1 MKPTLRIL
9 LIILAVLLAGA
20 LIYLQVTNQRP
31 KITDVEAVTLA
42 GNRQIGVYGPVGL
55 QFGQPM
61 DQTSVEDHISFTPKT
76 AGRFE
81 WVENTVWFYPDSP
94 IDPAQKFTLSLRSG
108 AKTADSGK
116 LNLQMDWTLSIR
128 SADIL
133 YLVIDQTGGDLWR
146 WNFTD
151 QASLPV
157 TDSGGTIIDFAPN
170 RTGEAIVYA
179 AENLEGGSDLWITD
193 REGQS
198 HNLIVNCSSDYCSQP
213 TWSTD
218 STLIAYARQDR
229 NGATGLL
236 QSPQIWIY
244 EVESQASAPL
254 YPNADISGE
263 LPSFSPDGERLAFY
277 HLDQSAIQVLDLVT
291 GQETLI
297 PTSVEEMGDWSAD
310 GSQLMFTDLVPSALE
325 PEAAI
330 FIADL
335 EDRSVQRALEED
347 SKGTIFSQPRI
358 KPDGE
363 WIAVSLRP
371 VNSTGNKALWA
382 LKLDGSQITLI
393 ANEPAE
399 TYVGY
404 HWNPSGYQL
413 VYQSVGTSS
422 PSFQSDI
429 WLWHWGKTESERIVE
444 NGVRPVWLP

>member
-1 MKPTLRIL
+1 MKKFDRIVLIVLALLLGLIL
-9 LIILAVLLAGA
+9 LILTLGDRVGVQVSAVIPAEG
-20 LIYLQVTNQRP
+20 
-31 KITDVEAVTLA
+31 ES
-42 GNRQIGVYGPVGL
+42 IGVYGPFGL
-55 QFGQPM
+55 QFQQTM
-61 DQTSVEDHISFTPKT
+61 DHASVETHFSTIPAIPGNLNWDGDTL
-76 AGRFE
+76 
-81 WVENTVWFYPDSP
+81 WFYPETPFDPTQKVTIVLAAGAESANGRQLIDTQQWTYPVRSP
-94 IDPAQKFTLSLRSG
+94 D
-108 AKTADSGK
+108 
-116 LNLQMDWTLSIR
+116 M
-128 SADIL
+128 L
-133 YLVIDQTGGDLWR
+133 YLVLSENGGDLWH
-146 WNFTD
+146 WVNGS
-151 QASLPV
+151 QSSLPV
-157 TDSGGTIIDFAPN
+157 TDTGGAVIDFAPN

-179 AENLEGGSDLWITD
+179 AVNNEGGSDLWTTD

-213 TWSTD
+213 AWSTD
-218 STLIAYARQDR
+218 STLIAYARQERD
-229 NGATGLL
+229 NVTGLL
-236 QSPQIWIY
+236 QAPQIWLY
-244 EVESQASAPL
+244 DHQALETRRL
-254 YPNADISGE
+254 YTDQDIQGE

-335 EDRSVQRALEED
+335 EDHSVQRALEED

-413 VYQSVGTSS
+413 VYQSVDTNS
-422 PSFQSDI
+422 PSFQSEI
-429 WLWHWGKTESERIVE
+429 WLWHWGKTENERIIE